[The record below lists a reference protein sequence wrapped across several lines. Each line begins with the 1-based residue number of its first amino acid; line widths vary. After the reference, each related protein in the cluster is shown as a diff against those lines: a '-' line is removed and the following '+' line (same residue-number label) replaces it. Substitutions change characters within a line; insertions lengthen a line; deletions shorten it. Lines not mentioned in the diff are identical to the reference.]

1 MGTECE
7 PMQSQIEYLCGAR
20 VKGDRSA
27 PRSCRASSCVR
38 VRGTASRV
46 MHLIDNF
53 THLTHVPLHK
63 PLAPKVHQ
71 KAKTACAPLGLRGFV
86 KTRVWVMHILACTAK
101 HSQEAPKRLPSCIF
115 DAQLAPNTPL
125 V

>member
-63 PLAPKVHQ
+63 PLAPKVH
-71 KAKTACAPLGLRGFV
+71 KKT
-86 KTRVWVMHILACTAK
+86 KTGCGPFAQRVCLKKTLWVIKNIAFTAK